1 MCCQFDDREKEELKL
16 LKSGIKVGIL
26 LPANF
31 GEIKRIKENPMNMN
45 SHMPTTW
52 ITQMKWTKIPRNT
65 QTTKTDSRRNEIFKQ
80 NYNKQIESINN
91 QKLLSKKSSGP
102 VVFTAEFYQIFKE
115 EITPL
120 FFKLFL
126 KLEHFQTHSTMSV

>member
-31 GEIKRIKENPMNMN
+31 GEIKRIKANPMNMN
-45 SHMPTTW
+45 SRMPTTW

-65 QTTKTDSRRNEIFKQ
+65 QTTKTDSKRSEIFKQ
-80 NYNKQIESINN
+80 NYNK
-91 QKLLSKKSSGP
+91 
-102 VVFTAEFYQIFKE
+102 
-115 EITPL
+115 
-120 FFKLFL
+120 
-126 KLEHFQTHSTMSV
+126 